1 MSERRR
7 RERVAIPGGSAA
19 IPAEFKT
26 QRASGVGKIVR
37 LGDSGLVIR
46 TADPLDVSE
55 SVELVLYDPTDSKI
69 EISGTAR
76 RSADSEGKR
85 EVFIELDASSEAYDE
100 LFERLLI
107 ESPGGID
114 SPS

>member
-1 MSERRR
+1 MSERRQ

-26 QRASGVGKIVR
+26 EAASGVGKIVR
-37 LGDSGLVIR
+37 IGDAGLVIR
-46 TADPLDVSE
+46 TADPLEVPEAVD
-55 SVELVLYDPTDSKI
+55 LVLYDPSDSKI
-69 EISGTAR
+69 EVSGTAR
-76 RSADSEGKR
+76 RISGSGGKR
-85 EVFIELDASSEAYDE
+85 EVFVEIDESCEAYEE

-114 SPS
+114 TLE

>member
-7 RERVAIPGGSAA
+7 RERVAIPGGTAA

-26 QRASGVGKIVR
+26 EANSGVGKIVR
-37 LGDSGLVIR
+37 VGDSGLVIR
-46 TADPLDVSE
+46 TADALEISQ
-55 SVELVLYDPTDSKI
+55 SVELVLYDPADSKI
-69 EISGTAR
+69 EVSGTAR
-76 RSADSEGKR
+76 RIAKSDGKR
-85 EVFIELDASSEAYDE
+85 EVFIELDGSCEAYEE

-114 SPS
+114 SE